1 MLSLLAT
8 VLALV
13 FLSVSLAMLYTDEA
27 EYLYPPRFE

>member
-8 VLALV
+8 AVALV
-13 FLSVSLAMLYTDEA
+13 LFSVSLAMLYTDKA